1 MIIKLYYHGLKKL
14 LITWGINETRIY
26 IYIFFFRSHDSSV
39 YLYVSGGFMR
49 YKFKVTEDGKEE
61 VEKEAMSFKKLLKS
75 LVNPNPKWTGFMS
88 YENKKGRYVVHSI
101 LNGKRI

>member
-1 MIIKLYYHGLKKL
+1 L

-26 IYIFFFRSHDSSV
+26 IYIFFFRTHDSFV
-39 YLYVSGGFMR
+39 YLYVGGGFMR
-49 YKFKVTEDGKEE
+49 YKFKVTEDGKPEE
-61 VEKEAMSFKKLLKS
+61 EKEAMSFKKLLKS
-75 LVNPNPKWTGFMS
+75 LVTPNPKWTGFMS